1 MKQQLTLIVTA
12 AVIGLAPFTIGA
24 TERTGS
30 KATSAKSKPAAV
42 KPAPAKPV
50 AARPA
55 PAAPTPTAETG
66 PRGDTAVHGFFQG
79 WANGMNRG
87 ASAIG
92 LDKDPLAGKL
102 PGGNS
107 ASRRAA
113 EGPFDTDTTR

>member
-1 MKQQLTLIVTA
+1 MKQQLGVIVTA
-12 AVIGLAPFTIGA
+12 ALMGIAPLTSGA
-24 TERTGS
+24 TERSTAG
-30 KATSAKSKPAAV
+30 KTAPAKSKPTAARPAAV
-42 KPAPAKPV
+42 KPAPA
-50 AARPA
+50 
-55 PAAPTPTAETG
+55 APTASADNG

-113 EGPFDTDTTR
+113 QGPFDTDTTR